1 MAPAMT
7 VALIAALAA
16 AAGGGN
22 VDESL
27 RRIGRSTV
35 VAVGSSEVTGGTV
48 GVSGTAIDTGA
59 DTALDAVDVAQMAEM
74 AEVPAWRDLWYG
86 SLEALHILREPSIN
100 NTQEDVLVQLGAV
113 AFLHCPVRNLGER
126 GVSWVRRRDWHII
139 SSGVLMYTNDE
150 RFQVLHSEGSDD
162 WILQIKYVQKRDNGT
177 YECQVSTG
185 SGTLSRL
192 VHLHI
197 AVPEAF
203 ILGADEHH
211 VDAGSSIN
219 LVCIIEKSPVPP
231 QYVFWYHNARM
242 INYDAARG
250 VTVTTEPGPK
260 TQSTLAIR
268 AAAAQHSGNYTCC
281 AANTEPA
288 HIYVFVSEGSDKMA
302 ATLSRNS
309 DASQRPRA
317 LPAPLLLAALAALRR
332 RGDSWT
338 LF

>member
-1 MAPAMT
+1 MRRAAPALA
-7 VALIAALAA
+7 VALLAALAA
-16 AAGGGN
+16 APRAARAPR
-22 VDESL
+22 DLL
-27 RRIGRSTV
+27 RVEGPSPTDGDV
-35 VAVGSSEVTGGTV
+35 TGEMHPLDLSEVP
-48 GVSGTAIDTGA
+48 
-59 DTALDAVDVAQMAEM
+59 EM
-74 AEVPAWRDLWYG
+74 AEVPAWRELWYG
-86 SLEALHILREPSIN
+86 SLEALHIHREPTIN

-177 YECQVSTG
+177 YECQVSTA

-211 VDAGSSIN
+211 VDAGSTIN

-231 QYVFWYHNARM
+231 QYVFWYHNSRM

-250 VTVTTEPGPK
+250 VTVVTEPGPK

-268 AAAAQHSGNYTCC
+268 AAGPQHSGNYTCC

-288 HIYVFVSEGSDKMA
+288 HIYVYVSEGSDKMA
-302 ATLSRNS
+302 ATLSRN
-309 DASQRPRA
+309 ASAARAFATA
-317 LPAPLLLAALAALRR
+317 LPLAAAVALAAAARLHVR
-332 RGDSWT
+332 SANT
-338 LF
+338 LSL